1 MRDYL
6 REMMQV
12 NSFPLLQYI
21 PLNQKVDHIWTRM
34 SANLAITYV
43 NTVKECF
50 RKVNYDV
57 WVVLLESC
65 SGSLKTREPKLQAA
79 EQQSP

>member
-21 PLNQKVDHIWTRM
+21 PLNQKGDHI
-34 SANLAITYV
+34 
-43 NTVKECF
+43 
-50 RKVNYDV
+50 
-57 WVVLLESC
+57 
-65 SGSLKTREPKLQAA
+65 
-79 EQQSP
+79 